1 MRYRQLGKTGMR
13 LSIISLG
20 GSGYGNVY
28 GDHNDAVA
36 KKSLEYVNDM
46 SSLSLLFPLHSLS
59 LFFWFFFKIEKEGE
73 RERER
78 ERETGVIFFFTSSFV
93 PCCVVILYRYKFCEV
108 KTLCFCKT
116 SYL

>member
-36 KKSLEYVNDM
+36 KKSLEYVM
-46 SSLSLLFPLHSLS
+46 TCLLCLCSSLSPFS
-59 LFFWFFFKIEKEGE
+59 LFILLVFQKRKGGREKGGRTRK

-78 ERETGVIFFFTSSFV
+78 DGSDILLYLLFV
-93 PCCVVILYRYKFCEV
+93 PCCVVILYRYKF
-108 KTLCFCKT
+108 
-116 SYL
+116 SWG

>member
-46 SSLSLLFPLHSLS
+46 SSLSMLFPFST
-59 LFFWFFFKIEKEGE
+59 LFWGGFKKEKE
-73 RERER
+73 REKGWE
-78 ERETGVIFFFTSSFV
+78 S
-93 PCCVVILYRYKFCEV
+93 K
-108 KTLCFCKT
+108 
-116 SYL
+116 